1 MNAFRAYL
9 VIVVLVIGAYTAV
22 VIANHGMGLLQV
34 FFADMAKVAW
44 PGQFN
49 LDFMAFLSF
58 SALWLA
64 WRHRFSPAGLA
75 LGVGGFFLGA
85 PYLAIYLLVQI
96 RRTDGDAA
104 ALLLGPERAAA
115 LREA

>member
-1 MNAFRAYL
+1 MNGLRAYL
-9 VIVVLVIGAYTAV
+9 VAVVLVIGAYTAV
-22 VIANHGMGLLQV
+22 VIANHGIGLLQV
-34 FFADMAKVAW
+34 FFADMATMAW

-64 WRHRFSPAGLA
+64 WRHHFSPAGLA

-85 PYLAIYLLVQI
+85 PYLAVYLLVHIQ
-96 RRTDGDAA
+96 RTGGDAA

-115 LREA
+115 LRGA

>member
-1 MNAFRAYL
+1 MNAFRIYL
-9 VIVVLVIGAYTAV
+9 VMVVLVIGAYTAV
-22 VIANHGMGLLQV
+22 VVANHGLGLLQV
-34 FFADMAKVAW
+34 FFADMAKMAW

-64 WRHRFSPAGLA
+64 WRHHFSPAGLA
-75 LGVGGFFLGA
+75 LGVAGFLLGA
-85 PYLAIYLLVQI
+85 PFLAVYLLLTLQ
-96 RRTDGDAA
+96 RTGEDVA

-115 LREA
+115 IRAS